1 MSIQLPNSTQCL
13 PLEGRRIFK
22 KFYIRGLEMT
32 RSNTA
37 ATRIAWM
44 AVKRKYVQID
54 DRWVP
59 RADANEHDTTTDDD
73 TTTTDEET
81 TTSTTSSDDDDYTTV

>member
-1 MSIQLPNSTQCL
+1 MSVQLPNSIQCL
-13 PLEGRRIFK
+13 PVEGRRIFK

-32 RSNTA
+32 RSNAA

-73 TTTTDEET
+73 TTTATDDET
-81 TTSTTSSDDDDYTTV
+81 TSSTTSDDDDDD